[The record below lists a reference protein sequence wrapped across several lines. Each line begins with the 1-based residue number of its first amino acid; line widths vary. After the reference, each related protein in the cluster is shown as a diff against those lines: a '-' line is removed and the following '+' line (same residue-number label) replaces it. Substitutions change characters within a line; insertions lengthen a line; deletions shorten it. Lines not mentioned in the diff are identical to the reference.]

1 MVKTENITTELI
13 MNYILTVITITV
25 IVLFL
30 VLIFGTSKEPYSK
43 TVETYDKQNNT
54 QNGYYYSFG
63 ILLGI
68 TILIFFMIFDKLF
81 ATSLIA
87 KYSSTFVK
95 LTALISIFFIFLFS
109 SNYTKTKLEQ
119 AFFYLF
125 IVLSFLI
132 CLNEFTFVK
141 KIYGYFGRVTDNV
154 EKSTDNIVRGSEY
167 FVNTLENLNYDLESV
182 AKDLRRLGYDLTR
195 DLPQILK
202 LIKEESPEVFK
213 TIINKIKNTRIEAAH
228 TFNKGT
234 KVVVT
239 DAAEP
244 TLITSLV

>member
-54 QNGYYYSFG
+54 KNGYYSFG
-63 ILLGI
+63 ILFGI

-95 LTALISIFFIFLFS
+95 LTALITIFFLFLFS

-125 IVLSFLI
+125 IVLSFFI
-132 CLNEFTFVK
+132 CLNELTFVK
-141 KIYGYFGRVTDNV
+141 KIYGFFGKVTDNV
-154 EKSTDNIVRGSEY
+154 EKSTDNIVRGSEF
-167 FVNTLENLNYDLESV
+167 FVKTLENLNYDLEST
-182 AKDLRRLGYDLTR
+182 AKNLKKLGYNLNR
-195 DLPQILK
+195 DLPAILQTIQK
-202 LIKEESPEVFK
+202 NTPDVFK
-213 TIINKIKNTRIEAAH
+213 TIIQKIKNTSVTATHTVMGGTRIQ
-228 TFNKGT
+228 
-234 KVVVT
+234 VT
-239 DAAEP
+239 G
-244 TLITSLV
+244 

>member
-54 QNGYYYSFG
+54 RNGYYSFG

-95 LTALISIFFIFLFS
+95 LTALITIFFLFLFS

-167 FVNTLENLNYDLESV
+167 FVKTLENLNYDLEST
-182 AKDLRRLGYDLTR
+182 AKDLRKLGYDLTR

-202 LIKEESPEVFK
+202 TIKEDSPEVFK
-213 TIINKIKNTRIEAAH
+213 TIINKIKNTRIQAKH
-228 TFNKGT
+228 TFKGGT
-234 KVVVT
+234 TLLVT
-239 DAAEP
+239 DAAN
-244 TLITSLV
+244 TSLL